1 MSGNL
6 EGGNMEDYATMSD
19 NVERCRELLTRVNL
33 IYGEID
39 TIYDFLQQGLPTLA
53 AETLMQKTAILDK
66 LMEEAQAVDSQ
77 LAEELLKNRELHPSL
92 LPLLAVRRQRLDKL
106 FENNRDL
113 ASRAENSRA
122 LLRHELSSM
131 RRNRSALQGYK
142 PPGGD
147 GAGLI
152 RTSF

>member
-1 MSGNL
+1 
-6 EGGNMEDYATMSD
+6 MEDYAIISD

-39 TIYDFLQQGLPTLA
+39 AIYDFLQLELPTLS

-66 LMEEAQAVDSQ
+66 LMEEAQAGDGQ
-77 LAEELLKNRELHPSL
+77 LAEELSKNRELYPSL

-113 ASRAENSRA
+113 TSRAENSKA
-122 LLRHELSSM
+122 LLHHELATM
-131 RRNRSALQGYK
+131 RQNRNALQGYK